1 MDYDLVIMD
10 INMEGMDGFEIAR
23 RIRRGAVP
31 GRESVPILG
40 HSSEAARA
48 VSARGRQA
56 GFNAFLSKPCSRVEL
71 AQAIAPLLE
80 GVPQRSLEGAAE
92 PILDRTILLA
102 EDSAMNRAI
111 VKLLLQG
118 MGLRVIEADH
128 GDAVVQLLLAG
139 ARPDAILMDM
149 NMPGMDGLETTRAL
163 RSMAKDIA
171 QIPVIALTA
180 DSSQDTM
187 DAASEAGMSGFLV
200 KPLDPQLLRQQLHR
214 VLARPSQVSP
224 DLSAMANSPS

>member
-1 MDYDLVIMD
+1 
-10 INMEGMDGFEIAR
+10 
-23 RIRRGAVP
+23 
-31 GRESVPILG
+31 
-40 HSSEAARA
+40 
-48 VSARGRQA
+48 
-56 GFNAFLSKPCSRVEL
+56 
-71 AQAIAPLLE
+71 
-80 GVPQRSLEGAAE
+80 
-92 PILDRTILLA
+92 
-102 EDSAMNRAI
+102 MNRAI

-163 RSMAKDIA
+163 RSMPKDIA